1 MVVAEV
7 NVSDGHGRVCS
18 EQVQVHVRLLRIKVE
33 RQARGAG
40 STGNSNQAVVLVE
53 GEKSN
58 KFSRMVARF
67 QSSHAENKAKVKGRA
82 IAANK
87 LVV

>member
-40 STGNSNQAVVLVE
+40 STGNSNQAAVL
-53 GEKSN
+53 
-58 KFSRMVARF
+58 F